1 MATTAARDVIQENA
15 DALAA
20 LILSVTE
27 VTGQPLYVYDVEDVK
42 FEQGKQG
49 FDLPAVTILYNSMTL
64 AGNDKRG
71 TAADLIFDVYL
82 IAGRDRTERQDS
94 EAGVVKSAATQGLS
108 AIRSVLLADC
118 TKAPSGRA
126 WEFMRE
132 SLVGIDEDWI
142 VYLQRWRTRVMTI
155 C

>member
-1 MATTAARDVIQENA
+1 MATTGARDVIQENA
-15 DALAA
+15 DALTA
-20 LILSVTE
+20 LIQSVTE
-27 VTGQPLYVYDVEDVK
+27 VTGTPLYVYDVEEIK
-42 FEQGKQG
+42 FEQGKGG
-49 FDLPAVTILYNSMTL
+49 FDLPAVTVLYNSMTL
-64 AGNDKRG
+64 AGADKRG

-82 IAGRDRTERQDS
+82 IAGRDRTERQDQK
-94 EAGVVKSAATQGLS
+94 AGTVKSEGTQALS
-108 AIRSVLLADC
+108 AIRQVLLADC

-132 SLVGIDEDWI
+132 QPVGIDEDWI

>member
-1 MATTAARDVIQENA
+1 MATVTARDVIQENA
-15 DALAA
+15 DAITALAQ
-20 LILSVTE
+20 SVTE
-27 VTGQPLYVYDVEDVK
+27 ITGTPLYVYDVEDIK
-42 FEQGKQG
+42 FEQGRQG
-49 FDLPAVTILYNSMTL
+49 FDLPAVTVLYNSMSL

-71 TAADLIFDVYL
+71 TAADLIFDLYL

-94 EAGVVKSAATQGLS
+94 GAGAVKSAATQAL
-108 AIRSVLLADC
+108 AALRSVFLADC
-118 TKAPSGRA
+118 VNAPSGRR

-132 SLVGIDEDWI
+132 QPVGIDEDWI